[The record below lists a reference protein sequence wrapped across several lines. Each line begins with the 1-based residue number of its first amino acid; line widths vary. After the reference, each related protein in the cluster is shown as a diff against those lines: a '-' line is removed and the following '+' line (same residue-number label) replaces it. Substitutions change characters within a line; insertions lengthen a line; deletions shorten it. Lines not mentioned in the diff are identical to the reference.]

1 MTRPMPFLLLK
12 VGGAY
17 IKLRGSVHF
26 VILNL
31 TVCLVVVSI
40 KEHKYIV
47 RKVRTIIRNDML
59 YFHDSGD
66 SASEPVL
73 LTGIA

>member
-1 MTRPMPFLLLK
+1 MTLSMPFPLLK

-26 VILNL
+26 VMSNL

-47 RKVRTIIRNDML
+47 RKMSII
-59 YFHDSGD
+59 
-66 SASEPVL
+66 
-73 LTGIA
+73 IKK

>member
-1 MTRPMPFLLLK
+1 MTLPMPLPLLK
-12 VGGAY
+12 FGGTC

-26 VILNL
+26 ITSNL

-47 RKVRTIIRNDML
+47 RKMSII
-59 YFHDSGD
+59 
-66 SASEPVL
+66 
-73 LTGIA
+73 IKK